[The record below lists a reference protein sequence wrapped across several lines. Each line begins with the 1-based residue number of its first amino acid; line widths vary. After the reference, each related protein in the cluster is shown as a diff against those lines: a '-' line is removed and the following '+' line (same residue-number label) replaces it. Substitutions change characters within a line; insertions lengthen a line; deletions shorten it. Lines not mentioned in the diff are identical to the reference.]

1 MKGQPIKK
9 ALVVFMLTTLAAVTS
24 AHAGTCRIHSEG
36 SDTVEVC
43 GDAREDYSATVTG
56 RHGHKRQFGE
66 PNGGFERYPGQGRR
80 PATSCQ
86 LTLGASSKQVFHI
99 LLQIRDDLMMAFNH
113 MIPRQWGMGENTAL
127 SEKLNVLEYVF

>member
-1 MKGQPIKK
+1 MKGPIKK
-9 ALVVFMLTTLAAVTS
+9 ALVAFMLTTLAAVTS
-24 AHAGTCRIHSEG
+24 AHAGTCRIHNEG

-43 GDAREDYSATVTG
+43 GDAREDYS
-56 RHGHKRQFGE
+56 HGHKRQFGE

-99 LLQIRDDLMMAFNH
+99 FLQIRDDLMMAFNH

-127 SEKLNVLEYVF
+127 SEKLNVLEYLF